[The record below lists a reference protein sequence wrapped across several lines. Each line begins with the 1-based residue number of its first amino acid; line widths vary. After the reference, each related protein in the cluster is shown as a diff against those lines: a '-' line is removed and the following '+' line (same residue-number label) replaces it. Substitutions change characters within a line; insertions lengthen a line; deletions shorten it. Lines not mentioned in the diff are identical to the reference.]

1 MIPFGSFL
9 TLDFIEGS
17 LFFPLYPCFSYL
29 VLVGRK
35 GRRKVV
41 ERDGK
46 KNPQSSKDQIQLAI
60 NSLSPAK
67 AQEGKYHHCHY
78 HCL

>member
-41 ERDGK
+41 VKGEIENLK
-46 KNPQSSKDQIQLAI
+46 SSYRHVSRNL
-60 NSLSPAK
+60 
-67 AQEGKYHHCHY
+67 QE
-78 HCL
+78 